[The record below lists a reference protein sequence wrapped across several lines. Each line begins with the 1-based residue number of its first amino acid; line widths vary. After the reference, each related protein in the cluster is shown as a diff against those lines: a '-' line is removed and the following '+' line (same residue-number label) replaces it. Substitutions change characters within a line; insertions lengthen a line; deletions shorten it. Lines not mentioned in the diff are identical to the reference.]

1 MATIREMY
9 ESIKTLNVE
18 DIAKDAIDDTS
29 EELIAVNQEQLLDG
43 KDKYGRDTKSL
54 LWESYREQ
62 KRLNIGNTPYL
73 NRNFTNYTMNYT
85 GALFKSMKIVF
96 DGRDIDVDADYGI
109 FNYYKRSYPSLFGF
123 NENTMYMEYYRNN
136 HLYPNMVLKIKQ
148 RTGL

>member
-18 DIAKDAIDDTS
+18 NIAKDAIDDTS

-43 KDKYGRDTKSL
+43 KDKDGRDTPL
-54 LWESYREQ
+54 LKWSSYSQ
-62 KRLNIGNTPYL
+62 DKRNNQGGTPFI

-85 GALFKSMKIVF
+85 GRTFIGMRLVF
-96 DGRDIDVDADYGI
+96 SGDSIDVQGQSDGFD
-109 FNYYKRSYPSLFGF
+109 YYKSSYPNLFGF
-123 NENTMYMEYYRNN
+123 NENTTYMEYYRNN

-148 RTGL
+148 KIGL

>member
-1 MATIREMY
+1 MATIREMH
-9 ESIKTLNVE
+9 ESIKTLNIE
-18 DIAKDAIDDTS
+18 SIAKDAIDDTS

-43 KDKYGRDTKSL
+43 KDKDGRDTKSL

-85 GALFKSMKIVF
+85 GALFKSMRVVF
-96 DGRDIDVDADYGI
+96 YGRDIDVDSSYGV
-109 FNYYKRSYPSLFGF
+109 FDYYKRSYPNLFGF
-123 NENTMYMEYYRNN
+123 NENTTYMEYYRNN

-148 RTGL
+148 RIGL